1 MAAADFPR
9 RPLEDKFLYRG
20 LVRVNAYKCAKF
32 QVPISISNRD
42 MEGIPEY
49 KVGAADLPRRP
60 LAVKLLYV
68 AIVPVNACQRTKFQL
83 SNLII
88 FGDMREVPK

>member
-1 MAAADFPR
+1 M
-9 RPLEDKFLYRG
+9 
-20 LVRVNAYKCAKF
+20 RVNAYKCAKF
-32 QVPISISNRD
+32 QIPSSISYRD

-68 AIVPVNACQRTKFQL
+68 AMVPTNA
-83 SNLII
+83 S
-88 FGDMREVPK
+88 VPNFNFLARLVSEI

>member
-1 MAAADFPR
+1 
-9 RPLEDKFLYRG
+9 
-20 LVRVNAYKCAKF
+20 
-32 QVPISISNRD
+32 

-68 AIVPVNACQRTKFQL
+68 AIVPANACQRTVTKA
-83 SNLII
+83 SGKAVGNTGI
-88 FGDMREVPK
+88 

>member
-1 MAAADFPR
+1 MAAPDFPR
-9 RPLEDKFLYRG
+9 RPLADKFLYWG

-32 QVPISISNRD
+32 QVPSSVSYTD

-68 AIVPVNACQRTKFQL
+68 SIVAANACQRTKFQL
-83 SNLII
+83 SS
-88 FGDMREVPK
+88 